1 MSLSLRSS
9 QTRNK
14 KLASLVSSTMIQG
27 VFLHSF
33 LIPHSMPFNIRKIQL
48 KTLSYEYQEK
58 NVKRGKASPRT
69 GGGKV
74 GGQFVTVDI
83 QESDDIS
90 SNFRRAT
97 AGTTN
102 GVPVP
107 SILAAAIGSLRSA
120 TLAITRLLSFED
132 KCIC

>member
-14 KLASLVSSTMIQG
+14 NLASLVSSTMIQG

-33 LIPHSMPFNIRKIQL
+33 LILHSMPFNIRKIQL

-90 SNFRRAT
+90 SNFR
-97 AGTTN
+97 
-102 GVPVP
+102 
-107 SILAAAIGSLRSA
+107 
-120 TLAITRLLSFED
+120 
-132 KCIC
+132 